1 MPLTFNILT
10 HIILNTNMKNN
21 IYQSFV
27 DNLKYNEE
35 QDMVKALDSF
45 IKYLGFDD
53 FERTCTQNIGYALI
67 TEVLGFDDRR
77 IFVSVICNNDYI
89 ITGRYIITDK
99 NVNVL
104 DAITF
109 KQDNDEWSEIDEL

>member
-1 MPLTFNILT
+1 
-10 HIILNTNMKNN
+10 MKNN

-27 DNLKYNEE
+27 DNLKNVEE

-53 FERTCTQNIGYALI
+53 FERTNILNNDNDVLT

-77 IFVSVICNNDYI
+77 IFVSVFEEKDYSI
-89 ITGRYIITDK
+89 KCRYIITDK
-99 NVNVL
+99 DVYVL
-104 DAITF
+104 DVITF
-109 KQDNDEWSEIDEL
+109 KIYNNKWVEV